1 MPIEMESAKEEILAF
16 LEKKTGAKS
25 KFYFNDF
32 TKLFPDAKGREVK
45 KVLTALVK
53 EEKLNTGP
61 PEVLPCTASQALVSR
76 VELSTKISLRYA

>member
-1 MPIEMESAKEEILAF
+1 MPIELESAKVIILEF

-45 KVLTALVK
+45 KVLTALVQEMK
-53 EEKLNTGP
+53 VEYWSSGSTTMYGLYGAGKQS
-61 PEVLPCTASQALVSR
+61 AS
-76 VELSTKISLRYA
+76 EGE